1 MPTVIFELYLPPST
15 TKRVV
20 LYRWDREPADGIINP
35 ATYLRDSVIEWITPD
50 GRLQLCPL
58 EECKA
63 LCFVTETGKPDLFT
77 DHSLFE
83 RRPRVPGLWTRFVF
97 RDGSLLDGILSHNLL
112 EWPNSGYFIVPPHA
126 KATRQKVFIPRA
138 ALVRTELRGVVGG
151 LGPAAT
157 KREELSPRPGRQ
169 LTMFDS

>member
-1 MPTVIFELYLPPST
+1 MPPST

-35 ATYLRDSVIEWITPD
+35 AAYLLDRVIEWITPD
-50 GRLQLCPL
+50 GRLQLCPF

-63 LCFVTETGKPDLFT
+63 LCFVSETGKADLFSQ
-77 DHSLFE
+77 HNLFE

-97 RDGSLLDGILSHNLL
+97 RDGALLDGILSHNLL
-112 EWPNSGYFIVPPHA
+112 EWPAGGYLIVPPQA
-126 KATRQKVFIPRA
+126 RASRQRVFIPRP

-151 LGPAAT
+151 LGLSAA
-157 KREELSPRPGRQ
+157 KREEIRSHSGGRQ
-169 LTMFDS
+169 LTIFDS